1 MGQKTIQ
8 PTRLSGRV
16 KVPPSKSMAHRAIIC
31 AALAEGR
38 SIVENVAFSDDI
50 LATMEGMRRL
60 GARIEDLGGGTLAV
74 DGIGQGQAICG
85 LPEIDCKESGS
96 TLRFLIPVAL
106 GLARGA
112 RFTGQGNLGKRPLDV
127 YTKIF
132 DEQGIETQA
141 QGPLLDL
148 QVSGQLRAGTFS
160 MRGDVSSQF
169 ITGLLFILPLM
180 AEDSEL
186 VITTHMESKS
196 YVDMTLSVLADFG
209 IRVKNEAYR
218 RFAIPGGQ
226 KYRAG
231 RYRVEGDFSQ
241 AAFFLCAGAMGSA
254 VQVEDVKRDS
264 LQGDS
269 AVLDILQRMGAKVCW
284 EDGAVRCRAEA
295 LCAVDIDASQCPD
308 IIPVVSA
315 AAALCKGKTTIRNA
329 GRLRIK
335 ECDRLHAIFA
345 ELTKLGARIKE
356 REDSLEIEGVERFA
370 GGTVWSHKDHRI
382 AMMLAIAA
390 TRAEGP
396 VVIED
401 WECVSKSYPN
411 FFEDYSMLGGN
422 CQ

>member
-1 MGQKTIQ
+1 MGQKMIQ
-8 PTRLSGRV
+8 PALLSGRV
-16 KVPPSKSMAHRAIIC
+16 KAPPSKSMAHRAIIC
-31 AALAEGR
+31 AALAKGR
-38 SIVENVAFSDDI
+38 STVENIAFSDDI

-74 DGIGQGQAICG
+74 DGIGQAQAIGG

-106 GLARGA
+106 GLAHGA
-112 RFTGQGNLGKRPLDV
+112 RFTGRGNLGKRPLDV
-127 YTKIF
+127 YTDIF
-132 DEQGIETQA
+132 DEQGIAYQA
-141 QGPLLDL
+141 QGPLLDFR
-148 QVSGQLRAGTFS
+148 VSGHLHAGTFS

-169 ITGLLFILPLM
+169 ITGLLFALPLM

-186 VITTHMESKS
+186 VITTHMESQS

-209 IRVKNEAYR
+209 IRVENEAYR
-218 RFAIPGGQ
+218 RFVIPGGQ

-254 VQVEDVKRDS
+254 VQVEDVKRGS

-284 EDGAVRCRAEA
+284 EDGAVRCRAGV
-295 LCAVDIDASQCPD
+295 LHGTDIDASQCPD

-315 AAALCKGKTTIRNA
+315 AAALCRGKTTIRNA
-329 GRLRIK
+329 RRLRIK

-356 REDSLEIEGVERFA
+356 QEDSLEIEGVERFT

-411 FFEDYSMLGGN
+411 FFEDYTMLGGS

>member
-1 MGQKTIQ
+1 MGQKMIQ
-8 PTRLSGRV
+8 PALLSGRV
-16 KVPPSKSMAHRAIIC
+16 KAPPSKSMAHRAIIC

-38 SIVENVAFSDDI
+38 STVENIAFSDDI

-74 DGIGQGQAICG
+74 DGIGQAQAIGG

-106 GLARGA
+106 GLAHGA
-112 RFTGQGNLGKRPLDV
+112 RFTGRGNLGKRPLDV
-127 YTKIF
+127 YTDIF
-132 DEQGIETQA
+132 DEQGIAYQA
-141 QGPLLDL
+141 QGPLLDFR
-148 QVSGQLRAGTFS
+148 VSGHLHAGTFS

-169 ITGLLFILPLM
+169 ITGLLFALPLM

-186 VITTHMESKS
+186 VITTHMESQS

-209 IRVKNEAYR
+209 IRVENEAYR
-218 RFAIPGGQ
+218 RFVIPGGQ

-254 VQVEDVKRDS
+254 VQVEDVKRGS

-284 EDGAVRCRAEA
+284 EDGAVRCRAGV
-295 LCAVDIDASQCPD
+295 LHGTDIDASQCPD

-315 AAALCKGKTTIRNA
+315 AAALCRGKTTIRNA
-329 GRLRIK
+329 RRLRIK

-356 REDSLEIEGVERFA
+356 QEDSLEIEGVERFT

-396 VVIED
+396 VVIKD

-411 FFEDYSMLGGN
+411 FFEDYTMLGGS

>member
-8 PTRLSGRV
+8 PALLSGRV

-74 DGIGQGQAICG
+74 DGIGQGQTISG

-127 YTKIF
+127 YTDIF
-132 DEQGIETQA
+132 DGQGVAYQA
-141 QGPLLDL
+141 QGPLLDFR
-148 QVSGQLRAGTFS
+148 VSGQLRAGTFS

-186 VITTHMESKS
+186 VITTHLESKS

-411 FFEDYSMLGGN
+411 LFEDYIMLGGS

>member
-38 SIVENVAFSDDI
+38 STVENIAFSDDI
-50 LATMEGMRRL
+50 LATIEGMRRL
-60 GARIEDLGGGTLAV
+60 GARIEDIGGALVV

-132 DEQGIETQA
+132 DEQGIAYQA
-141 QGPLLDL
+141 QGPLLDF

-160 MRGDVSSQF
+160 MQGDVSSQF

-180 AEDSEL
+180 EEDSEL
-186 VITTHMESKS
+186 IITTHMESKS

-209 IRVKNEAYR
+209 IRVENEAYR
-218 RFAIPGGQ
+218 RFIIPGGQ
-226 KYRAG
+226 KYRAT

-241 AAFFLCAGAMGSA
+241 AAFFLCADAMGSA
-254 VQVEDVKRDS
+254 VQVEDLKRDS

-269 AVLDILQRMGAKVCW
+269 AVLDILQRMGAEVCQ
-284 EDGAVRCRAEA
+284 EDGTVCCRADA
-295 LCAVDIDASQCPD
+295 LHAVDIDASQCPD

>member
-1 MGQKTIQ
+1 M
-8 PTRLSGRV
+8 
-16 KVPPSKSMAHRAIIC
+16 
-31 AALAEGR
+31 
-38 SIVENVAFSDDI
+38 
-50 LATMEGMRRL
+50 
-60 GARIEDLGGGTLAV
+60 
-74 DGIGQGQAICG
+74 
-85 LPEIDCKESGS
+85 
-96 TLRFLIPVAL
+96 IPVAL

-209 IRVKNEAYR
+209 IRVENEAYR

-241 AAFFLCAGAMGSA
+241 AAFFLCADAMGSA
-254 VQVEDVKRDS
+254 VQVEDLKRDS

-269 AVLDILQRMGAKVCW
+269 AVLDILQRMGAEVCW

-356 REDSLEIEGVERFA
+356 REDSLEIEGVERFT